1 LCFFQKIKSLKDGES
16 TLSLSS
22 EEKEQLKHLARDA
35 IECALFGKE
44 QCRIELSDKLKE
56 KAGAFVTLKLKGEL
70 RGCIGYT
77 RAVMPLSDVIEK
89 MAIQSAFH
97 DPRFC
102 GLQKDEWNDIDIEIS
117 VISPM
122 RVIDDIKEIDVGVH
136 GLYIEK
142 GGHSGLLLPQVA
154 TEYKWDRETFLE
166 YTCNKAGFPRDAWK
180 SGDIKIYVFSAEVF

>member
-1 LCFFQKIKSLKDGES
+1 LCFLQKIKSLKDGES
-16 TLSLSS
+16 ILSLSS

-102 GLQKDEWNDIDIEIS
+102 GLQKDEWNDIGIEIS
-117 VISPM
+117 VLSPM
-122 RVIDDIKEIDVGVH
+122 RVIDDIKEIEVGVH

-142 GGHSGLLLPQVA
+142 GGQSGLLLPQVA
-154 TEYKWDRETFLE
+154 TEYAWDRETFLE
-166 YTCNKAGFPRDAWK
+166 YTCNKAGLPRDAWK